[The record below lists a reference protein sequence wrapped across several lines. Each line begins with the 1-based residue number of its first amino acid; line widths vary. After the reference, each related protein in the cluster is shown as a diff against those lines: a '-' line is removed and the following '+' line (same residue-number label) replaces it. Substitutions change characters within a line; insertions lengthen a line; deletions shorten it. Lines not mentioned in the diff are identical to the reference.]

1 MSTLFDPYHKW
12 LGIPPDQQPAHHY
25 RLLGIGLFESDADVR
40 NMYLNDEIDAFVFF
54 NGRVAVQIDDGIDIN
69 YSSPTEGS
77 LGAFDY
83 WAVTKGASN
92 KELVEQFINFSLAPE
107 QQKNIGQY
115 LHYGPTNKLITY
127 DDPKYCQLMPCGT
140 ADYSKLWFE
149 DFEYVANNQD
159 VWIERW
165 NEWLAG

>member
-1 MSTLFDPYHKW
+1 MKQQIVIVGGGVAGIVSALTAEK
-12 LGIPPDQQPAHHY
+12 LG
-25 RLLGIGLFESDADVR
+25 
-40 NMYLNDEIDAFVFF
+40 F
-54 NGRVAVQIDDGIDIN
+54 NVILI
-69 YSSPTEGS
+69 
-77 LGAFDY
+77 
-83 WAVTKGASN
+83 
-92 KELVEQFINFSLAPE
+92 E

-115 LHYGPTNKLITY
+115 LHYGPTNKLVTY